1 LKLEPDLILDVMAEQ
16 MEKTEA
22 VAAVEVPRQVVH
34 ISHLERS
41 LNSKLSKYEKTT
53 MSNNS

>member
-16 MEKTEA
+16 MEKTEV